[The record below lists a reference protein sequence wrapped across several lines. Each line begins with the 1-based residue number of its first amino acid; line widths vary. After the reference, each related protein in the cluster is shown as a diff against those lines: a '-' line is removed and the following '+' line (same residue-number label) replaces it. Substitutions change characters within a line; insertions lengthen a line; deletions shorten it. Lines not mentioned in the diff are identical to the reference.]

1 MEGGGGGF
9 TPKALE
15 DVELE
20 EKLVLM
26 DFPTCNKEVQD
37 HYQCKRKQLATPG
50 RSCEKTSKH
59 MTWYTC
65 RCCSFFHLC
74 YFCFSLLSFFKII
87 NARCVLSS
95 FCPDESQRLRQ
106 CLGGKIPQLGQSENS
121 KPSRIPWRC
130 QWQWRKFDRCLI
142 RRTEQVEEDEKRAK
156 EAEAARQDREK

>member
-1 MEGGGGGF
+1 MEGGGGF

-59 MTWYTC
+59 MTW
-65 RCCSFFHLC
+65 
-74 YFCFSLLSFFKII
+74 
-87 NARCVLSS
+87 CVLSS

-106 CLGGKIPQLGQSENS
+106 CLGGKIPQLGRSENS

-142 RRTEQVEEDEKRAK
+142 RRTEQVEKEEKRAK